1 MCRSVIKGRAYF
13 HLNVLTISQI
23 EEFRMNRRLYFIL
36 PDVASAHEMMDN
48 LLLAR
53 VDANRIHF
61 LARLGTPM
69 GNLPEASIS
78 ERTDMI
84 DGWEIGMGLGA
95 MVGLIAGLVSLSIPT
110 WWYTKPVPMV
120 ATLMICTLV
129 GFIGGGFWTAILATN
144 LPNARLKPFERHI
157 AEGKVLMIVLAP
169 FHRVNEIRKLVE
181 RKQPEVDYKGTWP
194 TDHVFFP

>member
-1 MCRSVIKGRAYF
+1 MCHSVIKGRAYF
-13 HLNVLTISQI
+13 HLNVLTISQR

-36 PDVASAHEMMDN
+36 PDIGSAHEMMDN

-61 LARLGTPM
+61 LAKLGTPL
-69 GNLPEASIS
+69 GDLPEASIS

-120 ATLMICTLV
+120 ATLMVCTLV

-144 LPNARLKPFERHI
+144 IPNARLKPFERHI
-157 AEGKVLMIVLAP
+157 AEGKVLMIVLTP

-181 RKQPEVDYKGTWP
+181 SKQPEVVYRGTWP
-194 TDHVFFP
+194 TDHVYFP

>member
-1 MCRSVIKGRAYF
+1 
-13 HLNVLTISQI
+13 
-23 EEFRMNRRLYFIL
+23 MNRRLYFIL